1 MMPLWLAYVTLGIG
15 LCASVL
21 LLRFAYL
28 LWKLGRKRILADHD
42 PNTPFTADE
51 LHRIGI
57 IPPEHYDEWV
67 QDFPHR

>member
-28 LWKLGRKRILADHD
+28 LWKLGRKRTVLWRKRHKPFSEALAV
-42 PNTPFTADE
+42 
-51 LHRIGI
+51 LR
-57 IPPEHYDEWV
+57 
-67 QDFPHR
+67 